1 MIFDKCHYQW
11 IYNDFSTQV
20 KIFKAQKKT
29 FDFMKRIGDDVDEV
43 VRDIKGID
51 TQQGQLVCLDLIDLE
66 IYYYKMAN
74 GIGEQWL
81 EVE

>member
-1 MIFDKCHYQW
+1 MFDKCHYQW
-11 IYNDFSTQV
+11 IYNDLYTQV
-20 KIFKAQKKT
+20 KIFMAQKKT
-29 FDFMKRIGDDVDEV
+29 FDFMKRLGDDVDEV
-43 VRDIKGID
+43 VMDIKGID
-51 TQQGQLVCLDLIDLE
+51 TQQGQLVYLDLIDLE

>member
-1 MIFDKCHYQW
+1 MLDKCHYQW
-11 IYNDFSTQV
+11 IYNDFYTQV
-20 KIFKAQKKT
+20 KIFMAQKKT
-29 FDFMKRIGDDVDEV
+29 FDFMKRLGDDVDDV
-43 VRDIKGID
+43 VMDINGID
-51 TQQGQLVCLDLIDLE
+51 TQQGQLVYLYLIDLE

>member
-1 MIFDKCHYQW
+1 MLDKCHYQW
-11 IYNDFSTQV
+11 IYNDLYTQV
-20 KIFKAQKKT
+20 KIFMAQKKT
-29 FDFMKRIGDDVDEV
+29 FDFMKRLGDDVDEV
-43 VRDIKGID
+43 VMDINGID
-51 TQQGQLVCLDLIDLE
+51 TQQGQLVYLDLIDLE